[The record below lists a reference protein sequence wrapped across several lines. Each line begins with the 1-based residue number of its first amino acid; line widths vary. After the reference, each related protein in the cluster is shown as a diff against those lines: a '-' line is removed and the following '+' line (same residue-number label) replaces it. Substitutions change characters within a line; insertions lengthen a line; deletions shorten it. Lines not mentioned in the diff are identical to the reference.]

1 MVKLFTMQGRIT
13 RKQYILTSLAV
24 SAVAFVVAFVIGF
37 ASGMA
42 GMSEE
47 ASGSIG
53 TAVSFAAAFVQAFLV
68 VRRLHDIGKP
78 GWHYWLLLVP
88 LYNIYLGLVILFTP
102 GTQGS
107 NEYGPDP
114 SVA

>member
-13 RKQYILTSLAV
+13 RKQYVLTSLAV
-24 SAVAFVVAFVIGF
+24 SVVAFIVAFAIGF
-37 ASGMA
+37 VSGMA
-42 GMSEE
+42 GMTEE

-53 TAVSFAAAFVQAFLV
+53 MIVSFAAAFVQAFLV
-68 VRRLHDIGKP
+68 VRRLHDISKP

-88 LYNIYLGLVILFTP
+88 LYNIYLALVILFTP

-107 NEYGPDP
+107 NEYGPNP
-114 SVA
+114 QVA

>member
-1 MVKLFTMQGRIT
+1 MVKLFTLKGRIT

-24 SAVAFVVAFVIGF
+24 TLVAFVIAFVIGF
-37 ASGMA
+37 VSGVA

-47 ASGSIG
+47 AGSGLG
-53 TAVSFAAAFVQAFLV
+53 TIVSFAAAFVQAFLV

>member
-1 MVKLFTMQGRIT
+1 MVKLFTMKGRIT
-13 RKQYILTSLAV
+13 RKQYVLTTLIVSLV
-24 SAVAFVVAFVIGF
+24 GFVIAFGIGF

-42 GMSEE
+42 GTGDDAGNGI
-47 ASGSIG
+47 ASI
-53 TAVSFAAAFVQAFLV
+53 VSFAIAFVQAFLV

-78 GWHYWLLLVP
+78 GWHFWLLLVP

-102 GTQGS
+102 GAQGA

-114 SVA
+114 MAV